1 MVSMMENR
9 MMPLTIWTFGS
20 FATYDEMALDQ
31 DTDDSRVQ
39 DLGKK
44 VRLIQKVS
52 PCPSLGSLSGKNSF
66 WSGPAVVPHDLKPK
80 PDVNVPSI

>member
-20 FATYDEMALDQ
+20 FATYDEMALDR

-44 VRLIQKVS
+44 VRLITES
-52 PCPSLGSLSGKNSF
+52 ES
-66 WSGPAVVPHDLKPK
+66 VP
-80 PDVNVPSI
+80 